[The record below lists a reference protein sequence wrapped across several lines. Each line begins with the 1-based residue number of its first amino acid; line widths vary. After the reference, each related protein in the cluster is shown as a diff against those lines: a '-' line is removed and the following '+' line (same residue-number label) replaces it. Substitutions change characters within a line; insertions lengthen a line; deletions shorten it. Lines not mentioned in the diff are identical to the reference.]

1 MEQHYSIR
9 QNRLWVVS
17 NYVIL
22 LFFLGLFY
30 LGKELAWPQSI
41 IAVEVIL
48 FILFLVSFRRAFLL
62 TNFWKMVHSSK
73 NRLDEREMQVVLN
86 ALKNSYVI
94 FTIVCLLIIYGF
106 AVAEKG
112 PVNVIIAAGLLYL
125 AHTLPAAVVGWHEK
139 MYILNYD

>member
-9 QNRLWVVS
+9 QNRLWIIS
-17 NYVIL
+17 NYASLV
-22 LFFLGLFY
+22 LFLILFY
-30 LGKELAWPQSI
+30 LSKELTWARSI

-48 FILFLVSFRRAFLL
+48 FILFLFSFRRAFVL
-62 TNFWKMVHSSK
+62 TNFWKMVHSAK

-112 PVNVIIAAGLLYL
+112 PVDVIIAAGLIYL

-139 MYILNYD
+139 MFIPDYD